1 MMNLFSK
8 NQINKRLKIVVEELT
23 KNQIERRI
31 IAIENL
37 EKIALEYPEEYDKV
51 FQIITTY
58 IKQNR
63 SLKILNEFQTNP
75 ISEINTDIK
84 TALKIITNPDTDKYL
99 RRDKIDLSCID
110 IRGANLRN
118 ANLKKVNL
126 EQSILY
132 RVNLI
137 DADLENANLNSA
149 VLSAANLTRANLT
162 SANLS
167 GAILNAANL
176 TQANLSNADL
186 RCANLF
192 LANLRG
198 ANLKGVNFDRANLRE
213 AFFNDKKANH

>member
-1 MMNLFSK
+1 MNLFSK
-8 NQINKRLKIVVEELT
+8 NQINKRLKMAVEELT
-23 KNQIERRI
+23 KNHIEQRI
-31 IAIENL
+31 IAIESL
-37 EKIALEYPEEYDKV
+37 EKIALEYPEEYDKIL
-51 FQIITTY
+51 QIITSY

-63 SLKILNEFQTNP
+63 SLKILKESPTNP
-75 ISEINTDIK
+75 ISEINSDIK
-84 TALKIITNPDTDKYL
+84 TALKIITNPDADKYL

-110 IRGANLRN
+110 IRGANLSN

-137 DADLENANLNSA
+137 DADLENANLNNV

-162 SANLS
+162 SVNLC

-176 TQANLSNADL
+176 NRANLYNADL
-186 RCANLF
+186 RGANLF

-198 ANLKGVNFDRANLRE
+198 ANLKGVNFGRANLRE
-213 AFFNDKKANH
+213 AFFSDKKANY